1 MAPGR
6 AASAPGGT
14 GGRRGLVCSVFI
26 PHGGATALDW
36 GALRAGALL
45 KKAVKE
51 KCASQ
56 EGLVVCQIGVGKG
69 GGLFF
74 DDQMAQFS
82 VINLLS

>member
-1 MAPGR
+1 
-6 AASAPGGT
+6 
-14 GGRRGLVCSVFI
+14 VFI

-51 KCASQ
+51 KCASE
-56 EGLVVCQIGVGKG
+56 EGLVARKIGFGKG
-69 GGLFF
+69 GGLLF

-82 VINLLS
+82 MINLLSRGSKWPYFR